1 MIGVVGNELIARRFF
16 EAWNG
21 HLEVIDELA
30 ARELEVRYPALGRTV
45 YGRDAYKRLHADIR
59 RRFPD
64 LELTPDE
71 PIVGSSHVVIEWMGS
86 STHLTRLFGV
96 EPTGKRMQWSGVSI
110 YRIQAGK
117 VVEERGQEDMLTVLR
132 QIGALHQASTERA

>member
-1 MIGVVGNELIARRFF
+1 MMLVVGNEVIGRRFF

-30 ARELEVRYPALGRTV
+30 APELEVRYPALGQTI
-45 YGRDAYKRLHADIR
+45 YGREAYKRLLADVR

-71 PIVGSSHVVIEWMGS
+71 PIVDSNHAVIEWVGHG
-86 STHLTRLFGV
+86 THLARLFGV
-96 EPTGKRMQWSGVSI
+96 EPTGRPIRWSGVSI
-110 YRIQAGK
+110 YRIVGGK
-117 VVEERGQEDMLTVLR
+117 VIEERGQEDLVTVLR
-132 QIGALHQASTERA
+132 QIGALH